1 MKYLHALLARDRENL
16 QENPRALLLLT
27 CKLAEHMLQIIILNT
42 LPQSP
47 RTGTGKSTKI
57 IEKCFVTNTDIV
69 LLTNLADV
77 YGLHQFIN
85 KPTRVTDT
93 SSTLIDVIFTNCPNK
108 VDCSAHM
115 LA

>member
-27 CKLAEHMLQIIILNT
+27 CKLAEHMLQTIILNT

-57 IEKCFVTNTDIV
+57 IEKRFVTN
-69 LLTNLADV
+69 
-77 YGLHQFIN
+77 
-85 KPTRVTDT
+85 
-93 SSTLIDVIFTNCPNK
+93 IFTF
-108 VDCSAHM
+108 VSVSAI
-115 LA
+115 LCCFNPFRSN

>member
-27 CKLAEHMLQIIILNT
+27 CKLAEHMLQTIILNT

-57 IEKCFVTNTDIV
+57 IEKRFVTNSKHRVNAVFTIFALFV
-69 LLTNLADV
+69 KVVQTRHLMYVQIWPKQNKH
-77 YGLHQFIN
+77 GICFIFAIHVN
-85 KPTRVTDT
+85 
-93 SSTLIDVIFTNCPNK
+93 IE
-108 VDCSAHM
+108 
-115 LA
+115 

>member
-27 CKLAEHMLQIIILNT
+27 CKLAEHMLQTIILNT

-57 IEKCFVTNTDIV
+57 IEKRFVTNNPFGKFLRLGNSAWDFFLGFDFCPHSIIPVTRNPEYPPWE
-69 LLTNLADV
+69 LC
-77 YGLHQFIN
+77 YGTFFN
-85 KPTRVTDT
+85 
-93 SSTLIDVIFTNCPNK
+93 
-108 VDCSAHM
+108 
-115 LA
+115 

>member
-27 CKLAEHMLQIIILNT
+27 CKLAEHMLQTIILNT

-57 IEKCFVTNTDIV
+57 IEKRFVTNIP
-69 LLTNLADV
+69 A
-77 YGLHQFIN
+77 
-85 KPTRVTDT
+85 PTIRGN
-93 SSTLIDVIFTNCPNK
+93 SGRF
-108 VDCSAHM
+108 
-115 LA
+115 

>member
-27 CKLAEHMLQIIILNT
+27 CKLAEHMLQTIILNT

-57 IEKCFVTNTDIV
+57 IEKRFVTNMLLYQVMYTVETLVFELLKVPISIV
-69 LLTNLADV
+69 CGGGGV
-77 YGLHQFIN
+77 YLVEFA
-85 KPTRVTDT
+85 PET
-93 SSTLIDVIFTNCPNK
+93 SSLPSSLKRN
-108 VDCSAHM
+108 
-115 LA
+115 

>member
-27 CKLAEHMLQIIILNT
+27 CKLAEHMLQTIILNT

-57 IEKCFVTNTDIV
+57 IEKRFVTNSCIRLATYRRCGLGKFKSFKGIRDV
-69 LLTNLADV
+69 L
-77 YGLHQFIN
+77 IN
-85 KPTRVTDT
+85 WGTV
-93 SSTLIDVIFTNCPNK
+93 
-108 VDCSAHM
+108 
-115 LA
+115 